1 MGAERQTNIH
11 TNIQTHTHTFRKTI
25 SGNQACTWF
34 KKETTT
40 KYIDTQIHTI
50 EKDICSVSPFYK
62 TGSHN
67 IISNHHNAMC
77 NTHNIAHN
85 YTSVISYA
93 DIVGVSSC
101 SNAKYRLKQANETSR
116 NISILKH

>member
-1 MGAERQTNIH
+1 MPFLKLQLRYSNKAITLIQHAVISTYHSYARFLEALETNL
-11 TNIQTHTHTFRKTI
+11 Q
-25 SGNQACTWF
+25 

-67 IISNHHNAMC
+67 IISNHN
-77 NTHNIAHN
+77 
-85 YTSVISYA
+85 V
-93 DIVGVSSC
+93 
-101 SNAKYRLKQANETSR
+101 
-116 NISILKH
+116 